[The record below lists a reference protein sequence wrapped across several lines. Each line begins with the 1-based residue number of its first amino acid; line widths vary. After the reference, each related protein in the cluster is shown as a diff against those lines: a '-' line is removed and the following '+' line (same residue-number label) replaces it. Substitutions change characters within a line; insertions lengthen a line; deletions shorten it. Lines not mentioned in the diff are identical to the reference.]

1 MDWLTAELLAHG
13 VVPAASAN
21 RPPALSRSQR
31 AADAVTEFCGS
42 WTFIIAFSALTAGW
56 VCLNTLL
63 VLFGEFDPYPYICL
77 NLVLTVVSTFQSPL
91 IMMSQNRQ
99 MERDRDAV
107 RGLHAK
113 LDDIAEELKIYHEQ
127 RTR

>member
-1 MDWLTAELLAHG
+1 MTPEEQPLTRA
-13 VVPAASAN
+13 
-21 RPPALSRSQR
+21 QR
-31 AADAVTEFCGS
+31 AADVVTEFCGS
-42 WTFIIAFSALTAGW
+42 WTFIAVFTVLTAGW
-56 VCLNTLL
+56 MTLNSFLML
-63 VLFGEFDPYPYICL
+63 ARAFDPYPYILL

-113 LDDIAEELKIYHEQ
+113 LDALAEMLQK
-127 RTR
+127 

>member
-1 MDWLTAELLAHG
+1 MVSLAEAGLSCGGREVKSLVIVPKPAPLTRA
-13 VVPAASAN
+13 
-21 RPPALSRSQR
+21 QR
-31 AADAVTEFCGS
+31 AADVVTEFCGS
-42 WTFIIAFSALTAGW
+42 WTFIVVFSAITGGW
-56 VCLNTLL
+56 ISINT
-63 VLFGEFDPYPYICL
+63 VWVFHSAWDPYPFILL

-113 LDDIAEELKIYHEQ
+113 LDALIEILEAQ
-127 RTR
+127 R